1 MNLHMIFQS
10 GTYATSSTGHSP
22 CGELQMLLSPLENAD
37 TDLDAR
43 IETGK
48 SYLKLLFLRGWA

>member
-1 MNLHMIFQS
+1 MLFQS
-10 GTYATSSTGHSP
+10 GTYATYFTGHSP
-22 CGELQMLLSPLENAD
+22 CGELQTLLSPLENAD

-48 SYLKLLFLRGWA
+48 SYLKLPFLKGWV